1 VKLLKH
7 LITHSLLL
15 QAQHLSLARTIFPNM
30 PNKVALITGGAS
42 GMGLAVATALLHRTH
57 EDWTIH
63 LVDLNAEAGK
73 QATTNLKN
81 TYFHQTNVTDY
92 TSLVSAFEAT
102 YNTSQRLDFVYA
114 NAGIVERDNFYA
126 KHNVHGPPP
135 APPNQL
141 SVDINLKA
149 VINTSYLALHYFR
162 KAMAEHGRENVD
174 PVLVMTASCGGLY
187 PSEFCPIYSASK
199 AAVVQFNR
207 AITVAYHHEGVRT
220 FATCP
225 GTINTG
231 LLSQEEWKSFP
242 LEYFTPMETLVD
254 TVVRLVDR
262 GDMVDAKGVKKTG
275 EDNWGLT
282 VEVNGDNFY
291 FREGPDFCDDNMR
304 AMMANTS
311 MAKQL
316 ARIEGVKKDRTN
328 RA

>member
-1 VKLLKH
+1 
-7 LITHSLLL
+7 
-15 QAQHLSLARTIFPNM
+15 M
-30 PNKVALITGGAS
+30 PKKVALITGGAS
-42 GMGLAVATALLHRTH
+42 GMGLAVATALSNRTH
-57 EDWTIH
+57 EDWDIH
-63 LVDLNAEAGK
+63 LIDLNAEAGK
-73 QATTNLKN
+73 QVTANLKN
-81 TYFHQTNVTDY
+81 THFHQTNVTDY

-126 KHNVHGPPP
+126 KHDLDGPPP
-135 APPNQL
+135 PPPNQL

-162 KAMAEHGRENVD
+162 KAIAKHGRENVD

-187 PSEFCPIYSASK
+187 PSEFCPMYSGSK

-254 TVVRLVDR
+254 TVVKLVDG
-262 GDMVDAKGVKKTG
+262 GDIVDAKGVKKAR
-275 EDNWGLT
+275 EENWGLT
-282 VEVNGDNFY
+282 VEVNGNNFY
-291 FREGPDFCDDNMR
+291 LREGPEFCDDNMR
-304 AMMANTS
+304 VMMANTS

-316 ARIEGVKKDRTN
+316 ARIEGGKTN
-328 RA
+328 GTNGA